1 MKKDMT
7 AIVDKAMTKLESMSD
22 DEVLAFFNQH
32 KDGGIFTE
40 MLSHGLLPSFLD
52 LNAHYLLV
60 NDDYRQ
66 FIADIAIASSV
77 KATQQSIENI
87 VPANNETPFLLA
99 A

>member
-7 AIVDKAMTKLESMSD
+7 EIVAKAMRKLDSMTD
-22 DEVLAFFNQH
+22 GEVLAFFNQH

-52 LNAHYLLV
+52 ASTHYSFV
-60 NDDYRQ
+60 GGDYRQ
-66 FIADIAIASSV
+66 FISDIAGGTSFRITTKDVMVDVVS
-77 KATQQSIENI
+77 
-87 VPANNETPFLLA
+87 ANDTPFMLA